1 MYKCIS
7 HIAYVQ
13 MYITYCICTNVYHIL
28 HMYVYCCIVCGCEYG
43 CVVWCVWS
51 RVLPHHC
58 LSGSV
63 QRLHRTQAQHTD
75 LHRTHL
81 LPEAEAHGGRQDPLP
96 GQRTRAGADQTAHGG
111 EIQVR
116 TRGIVVSR
124 DELFCVECVECVLL

>member
-1 MYKCIS
+1 MDVLYGAYGHVYF
-7 HIAYVQ
+7 HIA
-13 MYITYCICTNVYHIL
+13 
-28 HMYVYCCIVCGCEYG
+28 
-43 CVVWCVWS
+43 
-51 RVLPHHC
+51 R

-63 QRLHRTQAQHTD
+63 QRLHRTQAQHAD

-116 TRGIVVSR
+116 TRGIVASR
-124 DELFCVECVECVLL
+124 DELFCVECVLL